1 MKTKIFI
8 LSALIFS
15 LILFTVSC
23 IADDPADVSNSVS
36 RSESTPKEESVSES
50 TPPEESKPA
59 EESKPE
65 ESIPPEESK
74 PVLTQEEIKTLF
86 AEDISCFLEKKK
98 EGYVTEYEN
107 HTVEYYRADNSMYVK
122 SDVVEYNYYDNCIN
136 VLVPYETCTYVAIKA
151 ADFDTFTEWIEP
163 TTNTLDNKWSTFL
176 NHIEESESEIV
187 RTETNGTISYT
198 AENSYLHFDKY
209 EGKVTTTF
217 LISDTRISIS
227 AKYQY
232 TDTYGEKSKV
242 KYFSENYTTELK
254 ANSAKKLNAD
264 NPDKT
269 YEFENLDAYKAF
281 ADKLYAFYGSVYKYK
296 LNNNTLNKAIY
307 TDYKGTDSTGGNY
320 YIIEKTVAVG
330 TNDDFVKASEN
341 NYYRLPGE
349 LYKYDS
355 YAYSTE
361 ESYDYRR
368 IWEGFNFHNRDYEY
382 GAVITGDDIESE
394 PRNQL
399 HSDLYVNVYPDD
411 AFFTNFLASGR
422 ELETDIKNFA
432 IIAGRFDSITYT
444 SNDDGTVT
452 ADFTCVGNEWT
463 LHLLFGMMLNINSD
477 WVHPNNVYDY
487 TAQLTY
493 DTETGLMTSLSIYC
507 KATRNGGF
515 WYEHKLDVT
524 VTDADETMLPE
535 KADLLAGNW

>member
-8 LSALIFS
+8 LAALIFS

-23 IADDPADVSNSVS
+23 IADDPADESNNVS
-36 RSESTPKEESVSES
+36 RSESTPQEESVNES

-176 NHIEESESEIV
+176 NHIEEPESEIV

-254 ANSAKKLNAD
+254 TNSAKKLNAD

-330 TNDDFVKASEN
+330 TNDDFVKASEK

-368 IWEGFNFHNRDYEY
+368 IWEGFNFHNPDYEY

-399 HSDLYVNVYPDD
+399 YSDLYVNVYHDD

-422 ELETDIKNFA
+422 ELETDIKTFA

-452 ADFTCVGNEWT
+452 ADFTCVGNGWT

-477 WVHPNNVYDY
+477 WAHPNNVYDY